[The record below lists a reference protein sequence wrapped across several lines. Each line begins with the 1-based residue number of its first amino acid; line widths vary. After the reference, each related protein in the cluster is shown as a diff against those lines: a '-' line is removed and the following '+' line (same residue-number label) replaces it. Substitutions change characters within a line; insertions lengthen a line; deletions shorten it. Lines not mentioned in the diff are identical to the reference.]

1 MTLTLKSVGRRFEVT
16 LDVIEGGTGQ
26 VTGVLIETDQTQAPS
41 YVFVPPRR
49 IFRVNTPTVLP
60 LGVVLR
66 SPHGMRYLVGA
77 NGPSEQPEGVLWQ
90 SYRLYQVTQQVEWR
104 RRTRIKDPITNEDRD
119 GPVESLGLIWATI
132 EPTDR
137 EELDR
142 RAHLSAEKARVLT
155 GREILADDILVGE
168 NEYEITRVDKVL
180 GLRVGFVTY

>member
-1 MTLTLKSVGRRFEVT
+1 MLSLKTVGRRFEVT
-16 LDVIEGGTGQ
+16 LKVIEGGTGQ

-49 IFRVNTPTVLP
+49 IFRVNTPTVLQ
-60 LGVVLR
+60 LGMVLQ
-66 SPHGMRYLVGA
+66 SPHGMRYLIGA

-90 SYRLYQVTQQVEWR
+90 SYRLYQVTQQVEWK
-104 RRTRIKDPITNEDRD
+104 RRTKVKHPVTNEYTD
-119 GPVESLGLIWATI
+119 GPMQSLGFIWAVI

-155 GREILADDILVGE
+155 GREILADDLLVGE
-168 NEYEITRVDKVL
+168 NTYEVIRSDKVL
-180 GLRVGFVTY
+180 GLRVGFLTY